1 MEAMMLIRELMIP
14 KPAVLTP
21 HLTMP
26 DALKLMH
33 EKGLHRMPV
42 VDAHGR
48 LVGIVSETD
57 LHNATPSSATLL
69 SFWEIPTLLA
79 KITVEMLMVKDVAT
93 VTEDTPVEEAA
104 RIMADRNIGCLAVMN
119 DKTLVGM
126 VNQND
131 IFRAFMELLGG
142 RRKGVRV
149 WATTTDEKGT
159 VARITAAIASVSGDI
174 VGLGVLE
181 VTDALGSRWEITLK
195 VRDVPKDKLVAVL
208 KPHLLEILDV
218 RES

>member
-1 MEAMMLIRELMIP
+1 MLIRELMIP

-21 HLTMP
+21 HMTMP

-33 EKGLHRMPV
+33 EKNVHRMPV
-42 VDAHGR
+42 VDGHGT

-93 VTEDTPVEEAA
+93 VTEDTPVEDAA
-104 RIMADRNIGCLAVMN
+104 RLMADRNVGCLVVM
-119 DKTLVGM
+119 KGKALVGM
-126 VNQND
+126 VNQSD

-142 RRKGVRV
+142 RRKGVRI
-149 WATTTDEKGT
+149 WATTADEKGT
-159 VARITAAIASVSGDI
+159 IARITSAIAAVSGNI

-181 VTDALGSRWEITLK
+181 VTDARGERWEITLK
-195 VRDVPKDKLVAVL
+195 VQDVPKDKLVEVL
-208 KPHLLEILDV
+208 RPHLLEIMDV